1 MKTLA
6 GRLKGI
12 KIVQGVVIVWII
24 SLLAT
29 ITIGVVG
36 LTNISKQYSTTKE
49 INSTIIPRLVDWE
62 DVNGN
67 MGLIRNTVTKIVDRD
82 YDEGLVT
89 QLNQLH
95 NQVQTIMK
103 RNVEASKG
111 TPEEADLAKKVT
123 DSYDKYYSYLPTIIE
138 QRKQGHPINSQM
150 INEEMT
156 KVGNALTQDILNA
169 VQYQKRIAD
178 EKSIYSKSLYESSLR
193 VFVLIFVVSLVIL
206 SVTSLF
212 VIMMIRTSMKDFI
225 SKVERVAEGDVTVEF
240 NGQLRN
246 EFGMMNRALNQTIL
260 SIRTM
265 LQTIGRESERLTGQT
280 VSLSAAADT
289 MNTSVS
295 EVSTAIHEVSLG
307 SVSQAEELSS
317 MTESFHL
324 LGEQL
329 EIIAGTL
336 KTVDNTAKVIN
347 DKAENSSGELN
358 ELMTSVNGI
367 AESFG
372 ETQSKVGHLMGS
384 ISRITEITQFIG
396 EISNQT
402 NLLSLNASIE
412 AARAGDAGR
421 GFAVVAGEIRKLA
434 EQSQNSSSSIDDL
447 LREIEREMNAVSET
461 SEKTGEVLAKQS
473 NVVITTLQAVGDI
486 IQSIRGILPE
496 IERITALLVKFNQ
509 DKDSVLLKASSAS
522 AVAQQNSA
530 SAEEISASTIEL
542 AGSTREIGK
551 SIQELEQLAREMI
564 QSMSRFKLE

>member
-1 MKTLA
+1 MKTIV

-29 ITIGVVG
+29 IAIGVIG

-49 INSTIIPRLVDWE
+49 INSTIIPKLVDWE

-67 MGLIRNTVTKIVDRD
+67 MGLLRNTVTKIVDRD

-89 QLNQLH
+89 QLDQLH
-95 NQVQTIMK
+95 NQIQTIMK
-103 RNVEASKG
+103 RNVEASKRV
-111 TPEEADLAKKVT
+111 PEEAELAQKVT
-123 DSYDKYYSYLPTIIE
+123 DSYDKYHAYLPTIIE
-138 QRKQGHPINSQM
+138 QRKQGHPINSQL

-156 KVGNALTQDILNA
+156 KVGNALTQNILNA
-169 VQYQKRIAD
+169 VQYQKKIAA

-206 SVTSLF
+206 SGTSLF

-246 EFGMMNRALNQTIL
+246 EFGMMNRALNQTIQA
-260 SIRTM
+260 IRTM

-329 EIIAGTL
+329 EVIAGTL
-336 KTVDNTAKVIN
+336 KTVDDTAKTIN
-347 DKAENSSGELN
+347 DKAESSSGELN
-358 ELMTSVNGI
+358 RLVTSVNGI

-372 ETQSKVGHLMGS
+372 ETQSKVDHLMGS
-384 ISRITEITQFIG
+384 INRITEITQFIG

-447 LREIEREMNAVSET
+447 LREIEREMIAVSET
-461 SEKTGEVLAKQS
+461 SEKTGEVLSKQS
-473 NVVITTLQAVGDI
+473 NVVITTLRAVGDI

-496 IERITALLVKFNQ
+496 IERITALLVRFNQ
-509 DKDSVLLKASSAS
+509 DKDGVLLKASSAS

-530 SAEEISASTIEL
+530 SAEEISASTTEL
-542 AGSTREIGK
+542 AGSTHEIGK
-551 SIQELEQLAREMI
+551 SIRELEQLAREMI